1 MNRARFAA
9 FLSLSLLALSF
20 AGPATA
26 QAPLEPAQLPARTVF
41 YVIWRGMPAADVR
54 KTNSLFALWDDP
66 GLSATRA
73 AMAQSLFDSSKQKDS
88 NTPPFTAAD
97 WDEYAPLF
105 DNSYVLGFLTNPK
118 KSPATPPAAGT
129 KPPEWNGVFF
139 VYDRTGKETLLAKA
153 LLRMRAG
160 QKESPEMSQT
170 TIAGLPA
177 VKFTSKTGS
186 TYWVEKGKYLVS
198 GGERSVMEEILARL
212 DGKSV
217 AGSLTGSPARPQ
229 ARPTLS
235 TEKDQSLV
243 SSGDRAVM
251 ENIVARMNGKPTTPG
266 SLAETAAYQEAQP
279 NLGHGALEIF
289 LRIPDLKEFAADIP
303 AQQGFKVQPMLDALR
318 LDAIHSIYGQVV
330 FAGPKTH
337 LQGAILGDASAGTL
351 FDIFSDGA
359 PTPAALAFASPET
372 VYFNS
377 TRLNFNG
384 IYATVKRAMRSVFPQ
399 GQQGNADLIDTIAQ
413 TRLGMPVADALALL
427 TGEFASIQSSPV
439 MDMDKQIYF
448 LGIRNKPDTLKLIRT
463 LFSAQISSERAEGDT
478 TFLKVSLGG
487 SQSAAG
493 VAQFNFYHVAV
504 TPDAILGAHK
514 LDTLHQ
520 ILAQRAQNTAP
531 GFASLPQF
539 QVARVQFPA
548 NIDGLNYVDFKKVDW
563 LGLKD
568 HWIREMKKATT
579 AKTLAGQKA
588 TPAPATPVPAWI
600 EQIDPQVFARHL
612 HSAFAASWKDAKG
625 FHFEEWL
632 D

>member
-1 MNRARFAA
+1 MKRPRIAV
-9 FLSLSLLALSF
+9 FLSLFLLTLSF
-20 AGPATA
+20 AGPAAA
-26 QAPLEPAQLPARTVF
+26 QAPLEPAQLPARTAF
-41 YVIWRGMPAADVR
+41 YVIWRGMPAGDIR

-73 AMAQSLFDSSKQKDS
+73 AMAQNLFDSSKQKDS
-88 NTPPFTAAD
+88 PRDAKTPPFTAAD

-118 KSPATPPAAGT
+118 KNPATPSAAGT

-139 VYDRTGKETLLAKA
+139 VYDRSGKETLLAKA
-153 LLRMRAG
+153 LLRMRAS
-160 QKESPEMSQT
+160 QKEPPEMSQT

-212 DGKSV
+212 DGKS
-217 AGSLTGSPARPQ
+217 AGGSLSE
-229 ARPTLS
+229 S
-235 TEKDQSLV
+235 
-243 SSGDRAVM
+243 
-251 ENIVARMNGKPTTPG
+251 
-266 SLAETAAYQEAQP
+266 AAYQEAQP
-279 NLGHGALEIF
+279 LLSRGALEIF

-318 LDAIHSIYGQVV
+318 LDAIHSIYGQVS
-330 FAGPKTH
+330 FEGTKTR

-359 PTPAALAFASPET
+359 PTPAALAFASPDT
-372 VYFNS
+372 VYLNT
-377 TRLNFNG
+377 TRVSFTG
-384 IYATVKRAMRSVFPQ
+384 IYATIKRAMRSVFPQ
-399 GQQGNADLIDTIAQ
+399 GQQGNADVIDTIAQ
-413 TRLGMPVADALALL
+413 TRLGMPVTDALALL

-439 MDMDKQIYF
+439 MDMDKQVYF
-448 LGIRNKPDTLKLIRT
+448 LGIRNKQDTLKLIRT

-487 SQSAAG
+487 SQTTAG

-504 TPDAILGAHK
+504 TPDTILGAHK

-520 ILAQRAQNTAP
+520 ILARRAQNTAP

-539 QVARVQFPA
+539 QAARAQFPQ
-548 NIDGLNYVDFKKVDW
+548 NIDGLNYCDFKKIDW
-563 LGLKD
+563 PGLKD
-568 HWIREMKKATT
+568 HWIHEMKKATT
-579 AKTLAGQKA
+579 AKALTGQK
-588 TPAPATPVPAWI
+588 PASALSTPVPAWL

-612 HSAFAASWKDAKG
+612 HSAFAASWKDAQG